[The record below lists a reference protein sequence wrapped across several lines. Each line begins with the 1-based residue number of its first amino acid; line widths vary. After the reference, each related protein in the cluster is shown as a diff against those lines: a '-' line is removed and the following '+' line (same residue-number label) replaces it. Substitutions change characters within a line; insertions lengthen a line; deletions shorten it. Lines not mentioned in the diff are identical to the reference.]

1 MKLEYIISGI
11 VGLTTGAFGSL
22 LAPWVNWKIEERKE
36 NRRSKI
42 QLINDLR
49 YYLERNDPKEKNFL
63 NSPDYIRIRPFLS
76 HDFINELEDMEKIIV
91 QNTFRSYYKAKFLEE
106 LESIEELW
114 KINLP
119 NRIKKSKSFEVKS
132 SGMKFTVS
140 TRNPESEKQSEK

>member
-22 LAPWVNWKIEERKE
+22 LAPWVNWKIEEKKE
-36 NRRSKI
+36 NRRNKI
-42 QLINDLR
+42 QLVNDLR
-49 YYLERNDPKEKNFL
+49 YYLEKNDPKEERFL

-76 HDFINELEDMEKIIV
+76 DDFVNELENMEKIIV
-91 QNTFRSYYKAKFLEE
+91 HNTFRSYYKAKFLEE
-106 LESIEELW
+106 LETIEELW

-119 NRIKKSKSFEVKS
+119 NKIKKSKSFEVKS

-140 TRNPESEKQSEK
+140 TGRPKVEKTSEK